1 MFMEQSSYL
10 WQSSADAL
18 TLPPGVVHIWQV
30 ALDQPAA
37 MVAQLEQLLSD
48 DEHARAARFRFERDQ
63 RRFIVARGILRSLL
77 ARYTN
82 RPAARIEFSYST
94 RGKPALRPEHKPH
107 LHFNLAHS
115 AEMAL
120 YAFTLGQ
127 EVGVDIEQQRPL
139 DDVHQIA
146 EHYFSPRERAILA
159 TQVGDELYRT
169 FYTYWTRKEAY
180 LKGSGE
186 GLALLTT
193 QLDVVVPQGQVVR
206 LAGSNGE
213 ADWYIYDLSVAAGYR
228 GALALQERNVNII
241 YCQ

>member
-1 MFMEQSSYL
+1 MEQSSHL
-10 WQSSADAL
+10 WQPSATPL
-18 TLPPGVVHIWQV
+18 TLPPGIVHIWQA
-30 ALDQPAA
+30 ALDQSAA
-37 MVAQLEQLLSD
+37 LVTQLEQLLSD
-48 DEHARAARFRFERDQ
+48 DERARAARFRFERDR
-63 RRFIVARGILRSLL
+63 RRFIVARGMLRSLL

-82 RPAARIEFSYST
+82 CSAAHIDFSYST
-94 RGKPALRPEHKPH
+94 RGKPALRPEHEPH
-107 LHFNLAHS
+107 LYFNLAHS

-120 YAFTLGQ
+120 YAFTLEH
-127 EVGVDIEQQRPL
+127 EVGVDIEQQHPL
-139 DDVHQIA
+139 TDVHQIA

-169 FYTYWTRKEAY
+169 FFTYWTRKEAY

-213 ADWYIYDLSVAAGYR
+213 ADWYIYDLTVAAGYR
-228 GALALQERNVNII
+228 GALALQERNINIV
-241 YCQ
+241 YCK